1 MQSIGIMKNVFT
13 IATGMDSTNS
23 YIGVRMSLPL
33 YYFIK
38 FFETQVVTKKLD
50 HERVCFTN

>member
-1 MQSIGIMKNVFT
+1 MQSIGIMNKVFI
-13 IATGMDSTNS
+13 IATGIESRKS

-38 FFETQVVTKKLD
+38 FFET
-50 HERVCFTN
+50 